1 MIIYAFL
8 YRFAIGQSPKLLVSP
23 GSGFS
28 PAELFLPW
36 GEFFK
41 GVFFFFFKGFLL
53 AFFCQRSFT
62 RSRGAFI
69 TLLASWHCRLDL
81 SRCSLGHR
89 SRSSER
95 ASTRRP
101 AAAFFGSGAE

>member
-41 GVFFFFFKGFLL
+41 GVFFFF
-53 AFFCQRSFT
+53 
-62 RSRGAFI
+62 
-69 TLLASWHCRLDL
+69 
-81 SRCSLGHR
+81 
-89 SRSSER
+89 
-95 ASTRRP
+95 
-101 AAAFFGSGAE
+101 

>member
-41 GVFFFFFKGFLL
+41 GVFFFFFKGLLSEFFSFGVFLSTVFHPQPWCFHHPLGFL
-53 AFFCQRSFT
+53 A
-62 RSRGAFI
+62 
-69 TLLASWHCRLDL
+69 L
-81 SRCSLGHR
+81 
-89 SRSSER
+89 
-95 ASTRRP
+95 P
-101 AAAFFGSGAE
+101 P